1 MILFIGP
8 FRVCSLLWFTVT
20 YAHELI
26 CLIMSPLYRG
36 GDIAYLS
43 LLSSSDQ
50 FCVCAVSPS
59 IVQAVTDGGPTLTQP
74 WLQGVI
80 VQSEPCTRKRTSG

>member
-36 GDIAYLS
+36 GDIALS
-43 LLSSSDQ
+43 LTAQFVRSVLCLCGLS
-50 FCVCAVSPS
+50 
-59 IVQAVTDGGPTLTQP
+59 IYRTGGHRRRANINPALA
-74 WLQGVI
+74 
-80 VQSEPCTRKRTSG
+80 SRSYCTVRALYEK